1 VKLARNL
8 RLSRNALLR
17 HRVRTLLALAGTTVG
32 VGTVLV
38 MIAIGQGAEAQVVA
52 QIEALGRNMLI
63 VNAGDA
69 PRPVTRP
76 RTAQKVTTLRLADV
90 APLLERSPSI
100 ALAAPAQN
108 QPRRV
113 KYGTTNMR
121 TTIRATTPEWA
132 LIRDF
137 DLTAGRFFT
146 QEENAAGARVGVIG
160 ASVRETLFPD
170 TDPLGRIV
178 RVGLVPIEIVGVL
191 ESKGATVDGRSD
203 EDDQLVVPLT
213 TGLRRIFNVDE
224 LSMIYVQVA
233 SADRLES
240 AAAEMRRVLRDR
252 HRMNELNRDDD
263 FTIQN
268 QATVLEAERRSVES
282 FQRMINGLGAVALLL
297 GGVGILAIM
306 LLSVKERTGEVG
318 LRMAVGARRRDIQ
331 IQFLAE
337 ALALG
342 AAGGAA
348 GTTAGVAVAWIV
360 GRSTE
365 WPTTVSVPS
374 LALALGSALAIG
386 VLVGVIPANRAA
398 SLDPIQALR
407 AE

>member
-1 VKLARNL
+1 MRLARNL

-17 HRVRTLLALAGTTVG
+17 HRVRTLLALAGTAVG

-38 MIAIGQGAEAQVVA
+38 MLSIGQGAEAEVVR
-52 QIEALGRNMLI
+52 QIDALGRNMLV
-63 VNAGDA
+63 VNAADA

-76 RTAQKVTTLRLADV
+76 RSAAKVTTLRPADV
-90 APLLERSPSI
+90 AALLDGSPSI
-100 ALAAPAQN
+100 VLAAPAQD

-113 KYGTTNMR
+113 KHGTTSTMA
-121 TTIRATTPEWA
+121 TIRATTTEWA
-132 LIRDF
+132 VIRDF
-137 DLTAGRFFT
+137 GLTAGRFFT
-146 QEENAAGARVGVIG
+146 REENAAGARVGVIG
-160 ASVRETLFPD
+160 SRVRETLFPD
-170 TDPLGRIV
+170 TDPVGRIV
-178 RVGLVPIEIVGVL
+178 RVGRVPVEVVGVL
-191 ESKGATVDGRSD
+191 ASKGATVDGLSD
-203 EDDQLVVPLT
+203 EDNQVVVPLA
-213 TGLRRIFNVDE
+213 TGLRRIFNVDD
-224 LSMIYVQVA
+224 LKTIYVQVA
-233 SADRLES
+233 DAGRLES
-240 AAAEMRRVLRDR
+240 AAAEMRRVLRER
-252 HRMNELNRDDD
+252 HRLAEPDREDD

-268 QATVLEAERRSVES
+268 QAILLEAERLSVAA
-282 FQRMINGLGAVALLL
+282 FQRTINALGAVALLL
-297 GGVGILAIM
+297 GGVGIFAIM

-342 AAGGAA
+342 GAGGVG
-348 GTTAGVAVAWIV
+348 GTAAGVAVAWIV
-360 GRSTE
+360 GGTTE
-365 WPTTVSVPS
+365 WSTTVTAPS